1 MANFN
6 IGEDHYK
13 GFVDFVKNVINL
25 RNYISHNGVI
35 YDLPVKYKTAELTS
49 LYKELFKENVELD
62 NFRLIHIVRMIARLS
77 NDDKLY
83 EKTVSFGKN
92 LDIVE
97 PYKSKIAKLFEL

>member
-6 IGEDHYK
+6 IASEHYK
-13 GFVDFVKNVINL
+13 GFVDFIKNIINL

-35 YDLPVKYKTAELTS
+35 YDLPIKYKTEELNS
-49 LYKELFKENVELD
+49 LYHELFNETIELS
-62 NFRLIHIVRMIARLS
+62 NFRLVHIVRMIGRLS

-83 EKTVSFGKN
+83 EKTATYGKN
-92 LDIVE
+92 LNIDE